1 MEMFG
6 FTLDI
11 DKLVSGG
18 ITLFTN
24 LVVAIA
30 IFIIGKWIA
39 KKIINVVTKMLERS
53 KVDDTLINF
62 LGNVLYGVLMLFII
76 MAALG
81 KLGVN
86 TTSFVAMLGAATLAI
101 GMSLQA
107 ELANFAAGVLI
118 VLFRPISKGDFVEIN
133 GEQGTV
139 TDISWINTR
148 FTTLNNHELII
159 PNSQITS
166 STTINYTS
174 LPSRR
179 VDVAVG
185 IGYGA
190 DIKQARDVILKVAT
204 SHNGVFSDPA
214 PIVNV
219 TGLGDNSVD
228 LLLMVWTSNKDWLQ
242 IQCDL
247 FEAIKYAL
255 DDASIEIP
263 FPQRSVHITGLEE
276 AIDKLKS

>member
-1 MEMFG
+1 MEVFG
-6 FTLDI
+6 FNIDTDTLI
-11 DKLVSGG
+11 SNGASLLVNV
-18 ITLFTN
+18 L
-24 LVVAIA
+24 VAIA
-30 IFIIGKWIA
+30 IFVIGKWVA
-39 KKIINVVTKMLERS
+39 KKIINVVTSMLERG
-53 KVDDTLINF
+53 KVDDTLTNF
-62 LGNVLYGVLMLFII
+62 LGNVLYGIMMLFII

-86 TTSFVAMLGAATLAI
+86 TTSFIAIMGAATLAI

-118 VLFRPISKGDFVEIN
+118 ILFRPVSKGDFVEIN
-133 GEQGTV
+133 GNQGTV

-179 VDVAVG
+179 VDVPIG

-190 DIKQARDVILKVAT
+190 DIKKARDVILKVAT
-204 SHNGVFSDPA
+204 RHDAVFTDPA

-242 IQCDL
+242 TKCDL
-247 FEAIKYAL
+247 FEEVKYAL
-255 DDASIEIP
+255 DDARIEIP

-276 AIDKLKS
+276 TLNTLKK

>member
-1 MEMFG
+1 MEVFG
-6 FTLDI
+6 FNI
-11 DKLVSGG
+11 DTDALISNGASLLV
-18 ITLFTN
+18 N
-24 LVVAIA
+24 VLVAVAI
-30 IFIIGKWIA
+30 FVIGKWVA
-39 KKIINVVTKMLERS
+39 KKIINVVTSMLERG
-53 KVDDTLINF
+53 KIDDTLINF
-62 LGNVLYGVLMLFII
+62 IGNVLYGILMLFII

-86 TTSFVAMLGAATLAI
+86 TTSFVAVIGAATLAI
-101 GMSLQA
+101 GLSLQA
-107 ELANFAAGVLI
+107 ELSNFAAGVLI
-118 VLFRPISKGDFVEIN
+118 ILFRPISKGDFVEIN
-133 GEQGTV
+133 GKQGTV
-139 TDISWINTR
+139 HDISWINTR

-179 VDVAVG
+179 VDVPIG

-190 DIKQARDVILKVAT
+190 DIKKARDVILKVAT
-204 SHNGVFSDPA
+204 RHDAVFTDPA

-242 IQCDL
+242 TKCDL
-247 FEAIKYAL
+247 FEEVKYAL
-255 DDASIEIP
+255 DDARIEIP

-276 AIDKLKS
+276 TLNTLKK